1 MKPELAGAVLAS
13 RIWQPCVVSLQLQG
27 AVGDHANNDES
38 TSPSVAGLELRS
50 RGIRDCRE
58 PRRPGDP
65 ALFALSEELV
75 VVLHIIWL
83 IILGL
88 VVGLIARAVVPGRQ
102 PMGWIATAVLGI
114 VGAYVGGTLGSV
126 VFPPH
131 QFDIHPPIQHSFLGA
146 LVGAV
151 LLLVIYKLVTSRTRT
166 L

>member
-1 MKPELAGAVLAS
+1 MAG
-13 RIWQPCVVSLQLQG
+13 PD
-27 AVGDHANNDES
+27 VGP
-38 TSPSVAGLELRS
+38 PSGLKIRS
-50 RGIRDCRE
+50 RGIRECRH
-58 PRRPGDP
+58 PRRGAMLPTFGYQRR
-65 ALFALSEELV
+65 FV

-88 VVGLIARAVVPGRQ
+88 VVGLIARAIVPGRQ
-102 PMGWIATAVLGI
+102 PIGWIGTAVLGI

-131 QFDIHPPIQHSFLGA
+131 QFDIHPPIKHAFLGA

-151 LLLVIYKLVTSRTRT
+151 LLLWIFKLVPSRTRT